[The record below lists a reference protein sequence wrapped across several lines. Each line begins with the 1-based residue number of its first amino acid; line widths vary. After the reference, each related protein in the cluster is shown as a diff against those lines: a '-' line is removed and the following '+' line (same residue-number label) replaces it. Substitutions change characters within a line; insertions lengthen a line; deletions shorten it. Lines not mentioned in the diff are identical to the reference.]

1 MNKQRKI
8 GLRKHL
14 WHSFLGVSKGAV
26 SILLMIVTTP
36 FLTLT
41 LFLVESVRYQDALE
55 LLFELED
62 LVASSTLANN
72 DSFLNERFGL
82 LAVDQTVDL
91 DERYNMYMDSNISSF
106 KNELQLNDVTATGM
120 FPLSETNVFEQQII
134 DTCEISGVAEVIFDG
149 LDLNKL
155 FEKLNGV
162 TNLDKIQKIADTGDQ
177 VMTVLKAVKTV
188 YFDIAGNPKPDTKE
202 GEKKMDSLATLHDN
216 YNKAKKE
223 VNDTYPAFKE
233 KFKAYCDALAT
244 AKANCKEGEDPYKN
258 ADVVKAYNA
267 LTKPYNYSPKDRY
280 VNALKKYQDSYKDLS
295 DRIKDIFKDVTTL
308 QAEIKKVK
316 DKDSEGEFAA
326 LIEKIAGFIE
336 AVETVTITS
345 DTYRNTMAGE
355 QATLESLLRDFDK
368 INNTSFAE
376 TDWKNIENPLDL
388 GKKITSTIDD
398 LYTVFNNAVTNLEA
412 IFDKKAQEDA
422 AGISDYL
429 ALFDKIRNITVFYN
443 SKLSS
448 NINTSDWAVAVGA
461 DKSSEDFMN
470 AVGNFTSACQDIVEG
485 LAKLD
490 FIKLISAAYKIAKAI
505 WELSK
510 AIVESV
516 TKYIEKILEIIS
528 ATSSNDNKVAGFF
541 SYVASDFLVTSYACY
556 NFSNRTNYL
565 STSGIMGS
573 VDEPGKTG
581 YSYKY
586 SGNDTYP
593 GNDKL
598 TNSFAGDFS
607 AFASVMSGTG
617 QPSNDVRFKGAELE
631 YILIGLENECQNQLC
646 SFINMYLLRL
656 AFNIPSVV
664 KDEVIKSLASAYPPF
679 TYAIYL
685 LAVLIEPFLDMLILV
700 NGGKVNLIKSDIFLS
715 AKGILIFIEEF
726 INAINAMDKIAKVE
740 GMKPD
745 ELKKGLQEC
754 IKSEESTAGQK
765 AVELNVTYNENM
777 LLLLLLS
784 VKKEDKLKRMQNLV
798 QMEARVKNPD
808 FKLSNAYTYIK
819 ADAKCSLKPMLNV
832 GFANNGY
839 IDVSNTRYLGY

>member
-36 FLTLT
+36 FLSLT

-91 DERYNMYMDSNISSF
+91 DERYNMYMDANMGSF
-106 KNELQLNDVTATGM
+106 KNELQMNSMTATGM
-120 FPLSETNVFEQQII
+120 FPLSETDVYEQQII
-134 DTCEISGVAEVIFDG
+134 DTCEISGIAEVIFDG
-149 LDLNKL
+149 LDLDKL

-188 YFDIAGNPKPDTKE
+188 YFDIAGNPKPDTKD
-202 GEKKMDSLATLHDN
+202 GEKKMDSLKTLHDN
-216 YNKAKKE
+216 YNSAKKE
-223 VNDTYPAFKE
+223 VGTYYPNFKE

-267 LTKPYNYSPKDRY
+267 LTKPYNYSPKDQY
-280 VNALKKYQDSYKDLS
+280 VKALKKYQDSYKALS
-295 DRIKDIFKDVTTL
+295 GRIKDIFKDVATL
-308 QAEIKKVK
+308 QAEIAKVK
-316 DKDSEGEFAA
+316 DKDSEGEFAE
-326 LIEKIAGFIE
+326 LIKKIAGFIE

-345 DTYRNTMAGE
+345 DTYRATMSGE
-355 QATLESLLRDFDK
+355 EATIESLIRDFDK

-376 TDWKNIENPLDL
+376 TDWKNIESPFDL
-388 GKKITSTIDD
+388 GKKVTGTIDD
-398 LYTVFNNAVTNLEA
+398 LYTVFNNAVTSLEK
-412 IFDKKAQEDA
+412 IFDEKAQEDA

-429 ALFDKIRNITVFYN
+429 QLFDKIRNITVFYN
-443 SKLSS
+443 SKLNS
-448 NINTSDWAVAVGA
+448 NINKSDWAVAVGA
-461 DKSSEDFMN
+461 DKSSESFMN
-470 AVGNFTSACQDIVEG
+470 AVGNFTSACKDIVDG

-510 AIVESV
+510 AIVFSV
-516 TKYIEKILEIIS
+516 TKYIDKIGEIID
-528 ATSSNDNKVAGFF
+528 ATNSNSNKVAGFF

-556 NFSNRTNYL
+556 NFSSRVNYL
-565 STSGIMGS
+565 GKSSIMGS

-586 SGNDTYP
+586 EGNES
-593 GNDKL
+593 L

-607 AFASVMSGTG
+607 AFASVMSGTD
-617 QPSNDVRFKGAELE
+617 QPSNDKRFKGAELE
-631 YILIGLENECQNQLC
+631 YILIGLDNECQNQLC

-664 KDEVIKSLASAYPPF
+664 NDSVIKSLASAYPPF

-685 LAVLIEPFLDMLILV
+685 LAVLIEPFLDMLLLV
-700 NGGKVNLIKSDIFLS
+700 NGGKVNLIKSDIYLS
-715 AKGILIFIEEF
+715 AKGILIFTKDF
-726 INAINAMDKIAKVE
+726 INAVDAMSSIAKVE

-745 ELKKGLQEC
+745 ELKKGLEEC
-754 IKSEESTAGQK
+754 IKSEASTGGDFK
-765 AVELNVTYNENM
+765 VELNVTYTENM
-777 LLLLLLS
+777 LLLMLLS
-784 VKKEDKLKRMQNLV
+784 AKKEDKLKRMQNLV

-808 FKLSNAYTYIK
+808 FQLSKAYTYIK
-819 ADAKCSLKPMLNV
+819 ADAKCKLKPMLNV

>member
-8 GLRKHL
+8 GMAKHL

-36 FLTLT
+36 FLSLT

-72 DSFLNERFGL
+72 DSFLNERFGM

-91 DERYNMYMDSNISSF
+91 DERYNMYMDANISSF
-106 KNELQLNDVTATGM
+106 KNELQLNNVTATGM
-120 FPLSETNVFEQQII
+120 FPLSEKDVFEQQII
-134 DTCEISGVAEVIFDG
+134 DTCEISGIAEVIFDG
-149 LDLNKL
+149 LDLDKL

-202 GEKKMDSLATLHDN
+202 GEKKMDSLATLQTN
-216 YNKAKKE
+216 YNNAKSE
-223 VNDTYPAFKE
+223 VEKKYPAFKE
-233 KFKAYCDALAT
+233 KFKAYCDALST

-267 LTKPYNYSPKDRY
+267 LTKPYYYSPKDQY
-280 VNALKKYQDSYKDLS
+280 VNAVKKFQDSYKALS
-295 DRIKDIFKDVTTL
+295 GRIKDIFNHVADL
-308 QAEIKKVK
+308 QHEIAKVK
-316 DKDSEGEFAA
+316 DKDSEGEFKA
-326 LIEKIAGFIE
+326 LIEKITGFIT
-336 AVETVTITS
+336 AVETVTVVS
-345 DTYRNTMAGE
+345 DTKRATLAGE
-355 QATLESLLRDFDK
+355 EASIESLIRDFDK

-376 TDWKNIENPLDL
+376 TDWKNIESPYDL
-388 GKKITSTIDD
+388 GEKVTTTIDD
-398 LYTVFNNAVTNLEA
+398 LVTVFKNSATSLEK
-412 IFDKKAQEDA
+412 IFDSKAQEDA

-443 SKLSS
+443 SKLDS
-448 NINTSDWAVAVGA
+448 NINKSDWAVAVEA
-461 DKSSEDFMN
+461 DQSFESFMN
-470 AVGNFTSACQDIVEG
+470 AIGNFTSACKDIVEG
-485 LAKLD
+485 LSKLD

-510 AIVESV
+510 AIVFSV
-516 TKYIEKILEIIS
+516 TKFIDKIAEIIS
-528 ATSSNDNKVAGFF
+528 ATNSKENKVAGFF

-556 NFSNRTNYL
+556 NFSSRINYL

-573 VDEPGKTG
+573 VDEPGKKG

-586 SGNDTYP
+586 SGNE
-593 GNDKL
+593 KL
-598 TNSFAGDFS
+598 ENSFAGDFS

-617 QPSNDVRFKGAELE
+617 QPSNDTRFKGAELE
-631 YILIGLENECQNQLC
+631 YILVGLENECQNQLC
-646 SFINMYLLRL
+646 SFIDMYLLRL

-664 KDEVIKSLASAYPPF
+664 NDSVIKSLASAYPPF

-685 LAVLIEPFLDMLILV
+685 LAVMIEPFLDMLLLV
-700 NGGKVNLIKSDIFLS
+700 NGGKVNLIKKDIFLS
-715 AKGILIFIEEF
+715 AKGILIFIDEF
-726 INAINAMDKIAKVE
+726 IKAINAMNDIAKVE

-754 IKSEESTAGQK
+754 IKSEASTGGEFGI
-765 AVELNVTYNENM
+765 ELNVTYTENM
-777 LLLLLLS
+777 LLLMLLS
-784 VKKEDKLKRMQNLV
+784 VKEEDKVKRMQNLV

-808 FKLSNAYTYIK
+808 FQLSKAYTYIK